1 MSSRGY
7 QIKVQH
13 KGLNKHRVISGSNQ
27 YVAEQKAKAQSTQWE
42 QMWKKRFIE
51 ASKNAAEK
59 EAQAQIEQAGK
70 IWNKKQLAEAMQKIG
85 EEQTKKAQDVL
96 EYIDRTL
103 SHALRKSS
111 KLDWN
116 GMKDNKS
123 LRMAKP
129 RTPKTIPFPR
139 EPLESDGEFKPAI
152 GLFEIF
158 SSAAR
163 EKSVLEAQERF
174 RLAHDKWKAEVEK
187 VKVDRLDVLE
197 KHKKE
202 VKKWESECRKYRKK
216 QAAQNEAV
224 DKWSQLYGKK
234 EPNAILDYCDM
245 VLINSEYPE
254 LFPKECD
261 LDYNSSNS
269 MLIVDYAM
277 PAPSAIPVVKEVKHV
292 KSRGQFAEVTVSKSE
307 ANRRYDSLL
316 YMICLRTIYEL
327 FQANIASVLDQ
338 VVFNGWVQSIDPATG
353 KEVNG
358 CVLSLHADRASF
370 AEIDLAYVDPK
381 ACFKALK
388 GVGSSKL
395 HSLTPVAPVIAIDRN
410 DRRFVSSYEVTDQ
423 LDEGYNLAAM
433 DWEDFEHLI
442 RELFEQEFTVS
453 GGEVKVTQASRDG
466 GVDAVAFDPDPIRG
480 GKIVIQAKRYTNT
493 VSVAAVRDLYGAV
506 INEGANKGI
515 LVTTSDYGSDAY
527 EFTKGKPLTLL
538 NGANLLALLE
548 KHGHQAR
555 IDLKEAKLLQA
566 NT

>member
-1 MSSRGY
+1 MSPCGY
-7 QIKVQH
+7 QIEAQH

-27 YVAEQKAKAQSTQWE
+27 YVAEQKAKAQSAQWE

-59 EAQAQIEQAGK
+59 EAQAQIAQSGEM
-70 IWNKKQLAEAMQKIG
+70 WNKKQLAEAMQKIC
-85 EEQTKKAQDVL
+85 EEQTKKAQDIL
-96 EYIDRTL
+96 EYIDHTL
-103 SHALRKSS
+103 IHTLGRSS

-116 GMKDNKS
+116 GMKDKTPFPK
-123 LRMAKP
+123 AKP
-129 RTPKTIPFPR
+129 RTPKEIPFPK
-139 EPLESDGEFKPAI
+139 EPLESDREFKPVI
-152 GLFEIF
+152 GWLEMANP
-158 SSAAR
+158 AAR
-163 EKSVLEAQERF
+163 NKRVLEAQERF
-174 RLAHDKWKAEVEK
+174 RIAHDKWKAKVEK
-187 VKVDRLDVLE
+187 VKVDRSDALE

-202 VKKWESECRKYRKK
+202 VKKWESECGKYGKK
-216 QAAQNEAV
+216 QAAQNEAI
-224 DKWSQLYGKK
+224 DEWERLYREK
-234 EPNAILDYCDM
+234 EPDAVLDYCDT
-245 VLINSEYPE
+245 VLVKSEYPE
-254 LFPKECD
+254 LFPKEYD
-261 LDYNSSNS
+261 LDYNPSNS
-269 MLIVDYAM
+269 MLIVDYAL
-277 PAPSAIPVVKEVKHV
+277 PAPNAIPVIKEIKYV

-307 ANRRYDSLL
+307 ANRRYDLLL
-316 YMICLRTIYEL
+316 YMVCLRTIYEL
-327 FQANIASVLDQ
+327 FQANTASVLDQ

-358 CVLSLHADRASF
+358 CVLSIHADRASF
-370 AEIDLAYVDPK
+370 GEIDLAYVDPK

-395 HSLTPVAPVIAIDRN
+395 HSLTPVPPVISIDRS

-453 GGEVKVTQASRDG
+453 GGEVRVTQASRDG

-515 LVTTSDYGSDAY
+515 LVTTSDYGTDAY
-527 EFTKGKPLTLL
+527 EFIKGKPLTLL
-538 NGANLLALLE
+538 NGSNLLALLE
-548 KHGHQAR
+548 KHGHKAR